1 MIDLIAT
8 MLLRSV
14 KILSLLVT
22 PISVLAATPC
32 ATVDRSLPKQGRAVV
47 DQAIAKQL
55 DAKRAEVSQSFRF
68 DAWSI
73 LYVSTGEAD
82 DAYLFYRSD
91 PVKTNYVTLWGGVAT
106 ENEEKEI
113 LDWTFKNAPGIPPT
127 LAYCFA
133 WHVTRKLN

>member
-1 MIDLIAT
+1 MIDLIAM
-8 MLLRSV
+8 MLVRSL
-14 KILSLLVT
+14 KILSLLLT

-32 ATVDRSLPKQGRAVV
+32 ATVDVSLPKQGRAVM
-47 DQAIAKQL
+47 DQAIARQL
-55 DAKRAEVSQSFRF
+55 KAKRADISQSFRF
-68 DAWSI
+68 DGWSI

-91 PVKTNYVTLWGGVAT
+91 PVKTHYVTLWGGVAT

-127 LAYCFA
+127 LARCFA
-133 WHVTRKLN
+133 WHVTKK